1 MKLNYK
7 TTIIDSDLK
16 TISFK
21 MFLSPITNTYHFDY
35 FDGYIDTIVKDKYG
49 SYKCFYLVK
58 DSRLK
63 YKMSGG
69 FYSNIDEF
77 KEGISLLKYMGFI
90 KNTFSLSMKI
100 VFNKPVFLTRLIY
113 QSVPFTMAKT
123 AFKLS

>member
-1 MKLNYK
+1 
-7 TTIIDSDLK
+7 
-16 TISFK
+16 
-21 MFLSPITNTYHFDY
+21 
-35 FDGYIDTIVKDKYG
+35 
-49 SYKCFYLVK
+49 
-58 DSRLK
+58 
-63 YKMSGG
+63 MSGG